1 MMNSESFSINAR
13 LAAIQFWSSTFDCAD
28 FPSLS
33 EKNKQTWITA
43 GDEHALPL
51 YVDHMFTSPLKPKVV
66 YHYHKHYKGYLY
78 KHLE

>member
-1 MMNSESFSINAR
+1 MHVLRQYSFDPQHLTVQI
-13 LAAIQFWSSTFDCAD
+13 
-28 FPSLS
+28 FPHYIS

>member
-1 MMNSESFSINAR
+1 MHVLRQYSFDPQH
-13 LAAIQFWSSTFDCAD
+13 LTAD

-33 EKNKQTWITA
+33 EKKQTWITA

-66 YHYHKHYKGYLY
+66 YHYHKDYKGYLY

>member
-1 MMNSESFSINAR
+1 MHVLRQYSFDPQH
-13 LAAIQFWSSTFDCAD
+13 LTAD

-43 GDEHALPL
+43 GDEHALSL